1 MLQEMMAKAM
11 KPIIA
16 EVAEESYKRGAED
29 ILRRFAFVYDA
40 VRQTAKADALAE
52 IAGIDI
58 PELDEQLSQKVF
70 DEVGA

>member
-1 MLQEMMAKAM
+1 MLQEIMAKAM

-29 ILRRFAFVYDA
+29 VIRRFAFVYDT

-58 PELDEQLSQKVF
+58 EEIDEELSQEVF
-70 DEVGA
+70 EEVTQ